1 MPKQIIT
8 LADIEKIGEL
18 ASLELS
24 QQEKQEMVKQFEG
37 ILGYFKMIDQA
48 ALPDLGE
55 NSTDMA
61 DALREDQVVE
71 SGVSPESFSD
81 HLEDGHFKVP
91 KVIER

>member
-18 ASLELS
+18 ASLDLS

-37 ILGYFKMIDQA
+37 ILGYFKMIDEV

-55 NSTDMA
+55 YSTEMA
-61 DALREDQVVE
+61 EALREDQVVE

-91 KVIER
+91 KVIE